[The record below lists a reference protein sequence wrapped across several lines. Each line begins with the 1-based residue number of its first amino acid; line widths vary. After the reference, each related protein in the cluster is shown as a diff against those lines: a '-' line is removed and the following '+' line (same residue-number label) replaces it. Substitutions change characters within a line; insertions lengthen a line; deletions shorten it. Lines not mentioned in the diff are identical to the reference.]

1 MSKFNKFDTLLETAF
16 SHYSNGGFREGS
28 PVKVKKEFLN
38 HPYFK
43 SHYSGD
49 EIFVNWLQDL
59 INRDY
64 FFFIKRVVGHG
75 AMQNVK
81 DANDNEGA
89 GDAFL
94 VLKTD
99 SRTVSTPT
107 ELSEFTVPA
116 DYAVIEVLNFGNN
129 LPPVQGVPNK
139 YEKPFGDQKP
149 VKVEIDINI
158 NNQPTDKDLAKTN
171 TAIPASPAKDAT
183 FAKPVKSKKYSL

>member
-1 MSKFNKFDTLLETAF
+1 MAKFSKFDTLLETAF

-28 PVKVKKEFLN
+28 PVKLKKSFIT

-49 EIFVNWLQDL
+49 EVFVNWITDL
-59 INRDY
+59 IEREY

-75 AMQNVK
+75 SMQNVK

-94 VLKTD
+94 LLRMD
-99 SRTVSTPT
+99 PRTVQSPT

-116 DYAVIEVLNFGNN
+116 DFGIVEVLNFGNN
-129 LPPVQGVPNK
+129 LPPVQGVPNN
-139 YEKPFGDQKP
+139 YEKPIGDQKP
-149 VKVEIDINI
+149 QPVKIEISIG
-158 NNQPTDKDLAKTN
+158 NQPTDKDLAQTN
-171 TAIPASPAKDAT
+171 TSIPASPAIG
-183 FAKPVKSKKYSL
+183 AKIKKAVPYKRSK